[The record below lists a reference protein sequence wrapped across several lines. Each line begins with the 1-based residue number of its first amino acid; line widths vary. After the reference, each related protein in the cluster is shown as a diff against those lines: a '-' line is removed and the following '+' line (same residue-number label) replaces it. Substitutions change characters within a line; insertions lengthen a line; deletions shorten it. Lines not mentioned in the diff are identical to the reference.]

1 MGRISDIERL
11 IPAIYEAASAPE
23 GWAEVLRDVGEAVG
37 TEAVFFGQLPYA
49 HLSAG
54 RVWSHE
60 IDPAHIAAFME
71 EDVVERSA
79 YAQVCTLMPEGEP
92 FDVAGSFSD
101 PRLLDDPAVS
111 VFLKPARLV
120 EGGFG
125 TAAKGDG
132 MIVPLACLNSAARG
146 PLDAGQKA
154 LMRQL
159 MNHVGRAAK
168 IQLRLARL
176 KGEVQVLSNSLQR
189 LAIGVLS
196 ISTTLRLRFANAEA
210 ERILAS
216 NDGIAQRL
224 GQLRIADPALVPVLR
239 RHIAALAGRHDG
251 TLSDCLFIRRH
262 SGAPPY
268 TLVVAPAG
276 AAVRAGANAAGAT
289 LFITDPVGPTT
300 LPIPAILADAFGL
313 SATEAE
319 VMRLASMGRG
329 MGFVAQTLGIS
340 LNTART
346 HLKAIYAKTGVHH
359 QAALARIIVDRFPP
373 VRGLNGGQ
381 NGAPRE

>member
-11 IPAIYEAASAPE
+11 IPAIYEAASVPE
-23 GWAEVLRDVGEAVG
+23 GWADVLRFLCKLSCADSALIGAVPAQRMWEGVIWSANLDKSSVEGFLSQGSIDQSFFVYGLTVLPLRRTADLRMRGLAKVNADPGAQRLLLPQGLTQGRFAPLLREMGMISGAAFLKEGGRGPVAAEKVGEI
-37 TEAVFFGQLPYA
+37 EAILPTLAHAIRICLRQRRLQDETRMLRAALGQLVTGV
-49 HLSAG
+49 L
-54 RVWSHE
+54 
-60 IDPAHIAAFME
+60 
-71 EDVVERSA
+71 
-79 YAQVCTLMPEGEP
+79 TL
-92 FDVAGSFSD
+92 
-101 PRLLDDPAVS
+101 
-111 VFLKPARLV
+111 
-120 EGGFG
+120 
-125 TAAKGDG
+125 TDG
-132 MIVPLACLNSAARG
+132 
-146 PLDAGQKA
+146 
-154 LMRQL
+154 
-159 MNHVGRAAK
+159 
-168 IQLRLARL
+168 
-176 KGEVQVLSNSLQR
+176 
-189 LAIGVLS
+189 LAI
-196 ISTTLRLRFANAEA
+196 RYANTEA

-216 NDGIAQRL
+216 EDGIAQRL
-224 GQLRIADPALVPVLR
+224 GQLRIADPALVAALQR
-239 RHIAALAGRHDG
+239 KIAALTGRHYG
-251 TLSDCLFIRRH
+251 ALPDCLFVRRP

-276 AAVRAGANAAGAT
+276 AAVRAGGNVAAAT
-289 LFITDPVGPTT
+289 LFITDPVSPTK
-300 LPIPAILADAFGL
+300 LPIPAILSDAFGL